1 MAEFLFQIGLLLI
14 IIAVIAILLRFV
26 KQPPIVAYLLTG
38 LIVSYFGFKPDTHVL
53 ELVAEIGII
62 LLLFLAGL
70 EVKLKEFLAL
80 GPKTLMVGE
89 GHDFLMGALGFI
101 LAFFLLKVGV
111 LASFY
116 LAICLTLSST
126 IVVVK
131 ALNARKELEAPHGK
145 ILMGTMILQD
155 IVAMVALAIFTSLD
169 KGGSLPKTIGL
180 TLGKAVLVFFIM
192 YFLGKWV
199 LPRVFMF
206 AAQSVEL
213 IFILGLAWCFTGVI
227 VAHFL
232 SFSMEIGAFLAGMSI
247 SELPFSFEITD
258 KARSLQD
265 FGLLLFFVTVGL
277 QVNISVATFT
287 NWKLY
292 ALLGFVIVTTP
303 IVTGLISSYLG
314 FLKKETFL
322 LSMMPVQVSEFSLVL
337 IAIGKKLGHVSD
349 ELFTIVTV
357 ITIITIVLSSGVVAN
372 IGGIYKRLE
381 HWLDFLEWKVVK
393 KARDTEEKLEGHV
406 VILGFGSLGESIAR
420 YFKKQRKK
428 VVIVDWRPE
437 VMKIAKKL
445 QCKMLYGDAGDPDIW
460 EQLRFDKA
468 HAVISTIGNNQDD
481 DINII
486 RWLKKRKF
494 QGIAVGET
502 NFPWEVK
509 QLYKAGYDF
518 VLVQDDAEWLV
529 LQDYL
534 KRSPAQR
541 RSMSR
546 KLHDMMMQKHYK
558 EERGGY
564 AARQGL

>member
-1 MAEFLFQIGLLLI
+1 
-14 IIAVIAILLRFV
+14 
-26 KQPPIVAYLLTG
+26 
-38 LIVSYFGFKPDTHVL
+38 
-53 ELVAEIGII
+53 
-62 LLLFLAGL
+62 
-70 EVKLKEFLAL
+70 
-80 GPKTLMVGE
+80 
-89 GHDFLMGALGFI
+89 
-101 LAFFLLKVGV
+101 
-111 LASFY
+111 
-116 LAICLTLSST
+116 
-126 IVVVK
+126 
-131 ALNARKELEAPHGK
+131 
-145 ILMGTMILQD
+145 
-155 IVAMVALAIFTSLD
+155 
-169 KGGSLPKTIGL
+169 
-180 TLGKAVLVFFIM
+180 VLVFFIM

-277 QVNISVATFT
+277 QVNISIATFM

-292 ALLGFVIVTTP
+292 ALLGFVLITTP
-303 IVTGLISSYLG
+303 LVTGIISSYLG
-314 FLKKETFL
+314 FLKKETFMMSL
-322 LSMMPVQVSEFSLVL
+322 MPVQVSEFSLVL

-349 ELFTIVTV
+349 ELFTLVTV

-372 IGGIYKRLE
+372 IGGLYKRLE
-381 HWLDFLEWKVVK
+381 SSLSFLEWRIVK
-393 KARDTEEKLEGHV
+393 KARDTDELLENHV

-420 YFKKQRKK
+420 HYKKQRKK

-445 QCKMLYGDAGDPDIW
+445 QCQMLYGDAGDPDVW
-460 EQLRFDKA
+460 EKLRFHKA
-468 HAVISTIGNNQDD
+468 AAVISTIGQNQNDD
-481 DINII
+481 VNLV
-486 RWLKKRKF
+486 RWLRKNKF
-494 QGIAVGET
+494 KGISVGET

-509 QLYKAGYDF
+509 QLYKEGYDF

-529 LQDYL
+529 LRDYL
-534 KRSPAQR
+534 KKSPAQR
-541 RSMSR
+541 RTMSR
-546 KLHDMMMQKHYK
+546 NLHELMMSKKFK